1 MSDKSKQTV
10 LEILQAAGVK
20 DPKVPD
26 FSSEELADLT
36 AEEIEEVKEQRLK
49 TDTRP
54 CTLDRTVGSA
64 DAEILL
70 DRVANLAYTA
80 VEETTDRANTLIGKA
95 ASSEHL
101 TYDERID
108 AIIKISKLNV
118 QLNSLAK
125 DIEEDK

>member
-80 VEETTDRANTLIGKA
+80 VVT
-95 ASSEHL
+95 
-101 TYDERID
+101 
-108 AIIKISKLNV
+108 
-118 QLNSLAK
+118 
-125 DIEEDK
+125 